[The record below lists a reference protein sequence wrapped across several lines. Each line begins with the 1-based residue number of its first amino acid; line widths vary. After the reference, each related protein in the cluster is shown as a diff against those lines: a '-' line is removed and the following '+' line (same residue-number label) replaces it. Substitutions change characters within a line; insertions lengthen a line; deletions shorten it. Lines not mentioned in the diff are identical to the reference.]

1 MQEKKDAS
9 TLTGDTLPL
18 CSTVGGG
25 LAGVGD
31 GGAAGGDVVVDAGDV
46 GRSTKFI
53 GSLAGGGGYL
63 VQKDGF
69 EFRVGEVC
77 RPFSGSIAQNGVAGC
92 HSP

>member
-46 GRSTKFI
+46 GRSTQVI

-63 VQKDGF
+63 VQKDGS
-69 EFRVGEVC
+69 ELRVGEVC
-77 RPFSGSIAQNGVAGC
+77 RPFSGSVA
-92 HSP
+92 